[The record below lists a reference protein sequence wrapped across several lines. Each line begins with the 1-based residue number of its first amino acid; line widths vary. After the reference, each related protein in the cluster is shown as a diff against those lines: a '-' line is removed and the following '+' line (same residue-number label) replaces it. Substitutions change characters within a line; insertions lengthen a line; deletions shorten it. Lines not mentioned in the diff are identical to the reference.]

1 MLCRSR
7 ASYIL
12 WRSVRGCDACENVK
26 PRRHPCRRR
35 CYDSL
40 RHGNRRADWKDA
52 VSLWALPDV
61 VEEPRKLLGTFSPY
75 PYCVRNLIPKIR
87 NFSLGLA
94 GHHVLVLSNLN
105 RTRARKYMHELI
117 LTSPGVA
124 TPSDLGRQGSHLL
137 LQSHREGRDARLL
150 ERGACMTDTCNKT
163 FALLLGNCAHAH
175 SI

>member
-1 MLCRSR
+1 MGTPTSLHPWVAGRTPGVSVMLCRSR

-75 PYCVRNLIPKIR
+75 PYCVRNLIPKI
-87 NFSLGLA
+87 
-94 GHHVLVLSNLN
+94 LSKQAPCLSAKQPEQDKS
-105 RTRARKYMHELI
+105 TKIYA
-117 LTSPGVA
+117 
-124 TPSDLGRQGSHLL
+124 
-137 LQSHREGRDARLL
+137 
-150 ERGACMTDTCNKT
+150 
-163 FALLLGNCAHAH
+163 
-175 SI
+175 